1 MSIDQL
7 KMDDWLRKNNILFY
21 GFLAAGGLGLIAQL
35 VLRSSS
41 AIILSVAIPLAV
53 ASVIYIACRVMKKSW
68 LTLALPYVLLA
79 ATFSVVLG
87 VIFFSEAN
95 LGSIGI
101 IFFLLVLGGIHG
113 RLPIMGL
120 AYVLSLA
127 ALLLNNAQFVDPA
140 LVTGSGSNLVLLHFL
155 SGMILLLVVRQNE
168 ANFARIET
176 FTQETEQRR
185 LEEQEL
191 AGRLDAAVEKITGN
205 LEALRS
211 SSETSLGS
219 QREMLTAVNEVSSAS
234 QHQADHISDIAER
247 AEQTHEEVEAIA
259 GRLRTLVQT
268 ASEAGG
274 RAGEGSE
281 RIGVLKN
288 GVESFAAFFEELDE
302 TFSTLSGKIAE
313 TNAFAS
319 SIKEI
324 TDQTNLLALNAS
336 IEAARAGEQGK
347 GFAVVADEIRKLAG
361 LTDDTL
367 AKIDANLSEVNTFN
381 ELAVSKLTAG
391 REQITGQTAA
401 AETSNEVFTG
411 LAASM
416 QELQKE
422 MEVFHGSF
430 REITENTDTIRG
442 RTMEFASV
450 IQESTAAIEELDAT
464 LVHLVEE
471 QGAID
476 AHLQETH
483 NEAVS
488 LRE

>member
-1 MSIDQL
+1 MSIEQL
-7 KMDDWLRKNNILFY
+7 KKEDWLRKNNILFY
-21 GFLAAGGLGLIAQL
+21 GFFAAGGLGLIAQL
-35 VLRSSS
+35 IMHSDS
-41 AIILSVAIPLAV
+41 AIILSVAIPL
-53 ASVIYIACRVMKKSW
+53 SVSSAIYIACRVTKNSW
-68 LTLALPYVLLA
+68 LTLALPYILLA
-79 ATFSVVLG
+79 ATFAVILG
-87 VIFFSEAN
+87 VIYFSEAN

-127 ALLLNNAQFVDPA
+127 ALLLNNARFVEPA
-140 LVTGSGSNLVLLHFL
+140 LVDGSGANLVLLHFL
-155 SGMILLLVVRQNE
+155 SGMILLLVVRQNA
-168 ANFARIET
+168 ANFARVET
-176 FTQETEQRR
+176 FTHEMEQRR
-185 LEEQEL
+185 LQEQEL
-191 AGRLDAAVEKITGN
+191 TLKLDAAVEKITGN
-205 LEALRS
+205 LESLRA

-247 AEQTHEEVEAIA
+247 AEQAHDEVETVS

-268 ASEAGG
+268 AAEAGS

-288 GVESFAAFFEELDE
+288 GVEGFAAFFEELDE
-302 TFSTLSGKIAE
+302 TFGTLSGKIAE

-391 REQITGQTAA
+391 REQISGQTAA
-401 AETSNEVFTG
+401 AETSHGVFTG

-422 MEVFHGSF
+422 MELFLESF
-430 REITENTDTIRG
+430 RGISVNTDTIRG

-450 IQESTAAIEELDAT
+450 IEESTAAIEELDAT
-464 LVHLVEE
+464 LIHLVEE

-483 NEAVS
+483 DEAVS
-488 LRE
+488 LRN